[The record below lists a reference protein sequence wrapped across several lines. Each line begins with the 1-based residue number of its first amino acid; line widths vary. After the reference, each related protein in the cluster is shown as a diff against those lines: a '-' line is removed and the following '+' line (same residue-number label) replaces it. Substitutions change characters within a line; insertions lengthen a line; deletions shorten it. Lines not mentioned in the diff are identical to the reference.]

1 MSEELLPQSQPSQT
15 STEQSVRTSLKK
27 GLIILFAFVILV
39 VAGYFLFIKKESSP
53 TQEAR
58 IEQFFTLDKI
68 VRTDLPEVKLAEYR
82 ERMVAAK
89 VNRAMSEDGFNF
101 RSFMEAGSIK
111 KGVGD
116 WEGAREI
123 WEYVNVKR
131 PKNSVS
137 FANLGDLYANFL
149 KDPVK
154 AEQNYLKAIEND
166 PSDPGYVR
174 NLLELYEYQMP
185 NKLGFSEQIFT
196 EAIEKNPDKADF
208 WLLLAHYE
216 ELAKNYD
223 KAIEAWEKVKALE
236 PSHKEV
242 ADREIKRIEEL
253 RK

>member
-1 MSEELLPQSQPSQT
+1 MPEELSQQSQESQKYEIIKSRKKT
-15 STEQSVRTSLKK
+15 LWLILFLIVIFATAGYLLLVKK
-27 GLIILFAFVILV
+27 GS
-39 VAGYFLFIKKESSP
+39 EP
-53 TQEAR
+53 EDQ
-58 IEQFFTLDKI
+58 IEKFFTLDKI
-68 VRTDLPEVKLAEYR
+68 VRTDLPEVKLAEYQ
-82 ERMVAAK
+82 ERMAAAK

-101 RSFMEAGSIK
+101 RAFMEAGSIK

-116 WEGAREI
+116 WEGARDI

-149 KDPVK
+149 KDPIK
-154 AEQNYLKAIEND
+154 AEQNFLKAIEND

-185 NKLGFSEQIFT
+185 NKLGFSEQVFT
-196 EAIEKNPDKADF
+196 KAIEKNPDKAEF
-208 WLLLAHYE
+208 WLLLAHFE

-223 KAIEAWEKVKALE
+223 KAIEAWEKVKTLE

-242 ADREIKRIEEL
+242 ADREMKRIEEL